1 LADFQVGITSYHDDP
16 QRLEAEQEIFELKRQ
31 TVTTLVRR
39 VTIGRNRKLQV
50 EIGFNLPKLLND
62 DTSRRFEGKDQ
73 GEIKTTG
80 ILPGWRDDS

>member
-1 LADFQVGITSYHDDP
+1 MEIASLNDDP

-31 TVTTLVRR
+31 RVTTSVRTI
-39 VTIGRNRKLQV
+39 TIGRNRELQV
-50 EIGFNLPKLLND
+50 EIGLNLPKLPND